1 MSPIEA
7 ATEIKAKEVQTAT
20 LIENGIQPDL
30 ISRQAPRNRAKSNE
44 KHPHCV
50 HHLQNVPT
58 RLWA

>member
-30 ISRQAPRNRAKSNE
+30 ISRQAPKE
-44 KHPHCV
+44 QGQVK
-50 HHLQNVPT
+50 
-58 RLWA
+58 